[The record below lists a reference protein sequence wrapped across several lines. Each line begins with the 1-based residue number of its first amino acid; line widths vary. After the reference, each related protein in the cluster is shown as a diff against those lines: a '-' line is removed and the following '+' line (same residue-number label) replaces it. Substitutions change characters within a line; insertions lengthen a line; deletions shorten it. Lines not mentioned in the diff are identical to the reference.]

1 MRASYFSAHSLD
13 MHMMVIHWVSDD
25 DDDCFEADVA
35 L

>member
-1 MRASYFSAHSLD
+1 MRTSYFSAHSLD

-25 DDDCFEADVA
+25 DDCFEADVA